1 MSKAV
6 VSTLYDSDVFRM
18 ACRQFD
24 QAADAINLPEEIRDR
39 TKYPRRCI
47 AVSLPV
53 RRDNGSVTVFEG
65 YRVQHNLSTGP
76 SKGGIRFHEGV
87 TLGEVAALAMWMSW
101 KCSLV
106 GLPYGG
112 AKGGVIVNPRE
123 LSPTELEHLSRR
135 YMQELIGFVGP
146 QLDIAAPDVGTNEQI
161 MAWMMDTYSNHVGY
175 ISPGVV
181 TGKPISVGGS
191 QGRREATGAGVA
203 YLVGKYLEDLRI
215 PVSQATVAIQGFGNV
230 GSETAL
236 ALSAMGAR
244 IIAISDY
251 TGGIHNPAGIDVK
264 KALAYIQYAGVLK
277 DFDGGGAVTN
287 EELLLLECTVLVPAA
302 LERVITKDNAP
313 RLRCR
318 VIAEGANGPTTN
330 EADRIIEERGDIELI
345 PDILCNSGGVIV
357 SYFEWLQN
365 LQSFYWSRDEV
376 LAKLNGILDRAK
388 ESVEYQKR
396 KFKFGRRLAALTLG
410 IGRVAETKQKR
421 GLFP

>member
-53 RRDNGSVTVFEG
+53 RRDDGSVTVFEG
-65 YRVQHNLSTGP
+65 YRVQHNISTGP
-76 SKGGIRFHEGV
+76 SKGGVRFHEGV

-135 YMQELIGFVGP
+135 YMQELISFVGP
-146 QLDIAAPDVGTNEQI
+146 QLDIPAPDMGTNEQV

-181 TGKPISVGGS
+181 TGKPVSVGGS
-191 QGRREATGAGVA
+191 QGRREATGAGIA
-203 YLVGKYLEDLRI
+203 HLVGKYLEDLKI
-215 PVSQATVAIQGFGNV
+215 PVAGATVAIQGFGNV
-230 GSETAL
+230 GSEAAL
-236 ALSAMGAR
+236 ALSGMGAR
-244 IIAISDY
+244 IVAISDY
-251 TGGIHNPAGIDVK
+251 TGAVHNAAGIDVK
-264 KALAYIQYAGVLK
+264 KALAYVQYAGVLK
-277 DFDGGGAVTN
+277 DFDGGEPVTN
-287 EELLLLECTVLVPAA
+287 EQLLELECTVLIPAA
-302 LERVITKDNAP
+302 LERVITKENAP
-313 RLRCR
+313 RLKCR
-318 VIAEGANGPTTN
+318 VLAEGANGPTTN

-365 LQSFYWSRDEV
+365 LQSFYWTRDEV
-376 LAKLNGILDRAK
+376 IEKLRAILDRAK

-410 IGRVAETKQKR
+410 IGRVAEAKQKR